1 MTERGGN
8 GLATIAYLS
17 VAHLAICMHGML
29 GVVLLC
35 NYSSSEKTD
44 ALNWQ

>member
-1 MTERGGN
+1 MTERCGN
-8 GLATIAYLS
+8 GLATFAYLS
-17 VAHLAICMHGML
+17 VVHLAICMHGML

-35 NYSSSEKTD
+35 NYSGSEKAD